1 MNDDDMREIKLF
13 SGTLRKDIVTMI
25 QKAGSGHPG
34 GSLSAADAVAV
45 LYKRHM
51 HQDPRNPDMEDRD
64 RFVLSKGHCAPL
76 LYAVLAELGYFPRNE
91 LADFRKY
98 GSILQGHPDCR
109 KTPGVEISTGSLG
122 QGLSLAGG
130 MALGVRQK
138 GLSSRVYC
146 LMGDGEIEEGQIWEA
161 AMAIP
166 HYKLDNL
173 CAMVDSN
180 RLQIDG
186 SVAEVLGVEPIA
198 EKFKAFGWH
207 TCEIDGHDYNRIDE
221 AFREAEHT
229 KGIPTLIVLNTV
241 KGKGV
246 SYMENQV
253 AYHHAKDLSPEL
265 LAQAIAE
272 LDAQY
277 GDAK

>member
-1 MNDDDMREIKLF
+1 
-13 SGTLRKDIVTMI
+13 
-25 QKAGSGHPG
+25 
-34 GSLSAADAVAV
+34 
-45 LYKRHM
+45 
-51 HQDPRNPDMEDRD
+51 MEKRD

-76 LYAVLAELGYFPRNE
+76 LYAVLAELDFFPRSE
-91 LADFRKY
+91 LDNFRKY
-98 GSILQGHPDCR
+98 GSILQGHPDSR

-130 MALGVRQK
+130 MALGVRLK
-138 GLSSRVYC
+138 GLNSRVYC

-186 SVAEVLGVEPIA
+186 PVADVLGVEPIA

-207 TCEIDGHDYNRIDE
+207 TCEIDGHDYNQIDN
-221 AFREAEHT
+221 AFCEAEQI
-229 KGIPTLIVLNTV
+229 KGKPTVIVLHTI

-253 AYHHAKDLSPEL
+253 AYHHAKDLPEEL
-265 LAQAIAE
+265 LEQAIKE
-272 LDAQY
+272 IDLQY
-277 GDAK
+277 GVAK